1 MGSPDLAAAEQFIA
15 ANARVLERR
24 RHERFA
30 GTGDAR
36 ALHEALG
43 AYRNADGGYGHA
55 LEPDGRCPDSQPP
68 AMDYALR
75 VLHQDDAWNDDFA
88 LSACDWL
95 ERNAPADGGVIFVA
109 PSIEGWPHAPWWVP
123 EDRLPPSLAFTGQL
137 SATLQARGVD
147 HSWLARS
154 SELMWKLI
162 DRVEQAGA
170 YDLRGALAFLDQVPD
185 RDRAE
190 TALERL
196 APLVLEAVE
205 LDPEAAGEVHGP
217 LDFAPRPQSLAR
229 RLFDEAT
236 IEAHLDHLA
245 GAQLEDGGWTFNWL
259 AWSPVAAVEWR
270 GVRTVEALHV
280 LRANGRL

>member
-1 MGSPDLAAAEQFIA
+1 
-15 ANARVLERR
+15 
-24 RHERFA
+24 
-30 GTGDAR
+30 
-36 ALHEALG
+36 
-43 AYRNADGGYGHA
+43 
-55 LEPDGRCPDSQPP
+55 
-68 AMDYALR
+68 
-75 VLHQDDAWNDDFA
+75 
-88 LSACDWL
+88 
-95 ERNAPADGGVIFVA
+95 
-109 PSIEGWPHAPWWVP
+109 
-123 EDRLPPSLAFTGQL
+123 
-137 SATLQARGVD
+137 
-147 HSWLARS
+147 
-154 SELMWKLI
+154 
-162 DRVEQAGA
+162 
-170 YDLRGALAFLDQVPD
+170 VPD